1 MAKQTMITIKE
12 HQSSGVVASTTAA
25 AAVVVATAPLK
36 RSPYLSSLAEH
47 HDERS
52 HTTRTADTNNAV
64 EASDTANGEGEHNV
78 NRLKRNTHKI
88 RRTDCNQGRGS
99 VDFFELRRPSPA
111 TTGTSVSSSTTAAM
125 TTSSSSSEALRAAT
139 VSPSSVSNI
148 DACSKHSTM
157 NKASSSNVHFA
168 SCVAFSNEQT
178 TSAESSSSSA
188 IGTSSGGC
196 HDNTRTVVL
205 RSLTG
210 SFSKSQQ
217 HRRASTSSLQY
228 YYPNPY
234 NSQANLLNML
244 QVPSGGDENG
254 SNSIT
259 SSDNSL
265 CQSAISQGNGG
276 SARKRKSQENIKTS
290 AVAAAAAHSTS
301 MPVLSSSHYTTFGSL
316 VAHSNYRTRFF
327 QETLDPID
335 GPEGDLNYGRRN
347 DVWKEITLPSEEEY
361 DNDATQEREDDKAVL
376 EMSKR
381 ARSLYC
387 NNRSRLRAQ
396 APSSLRHGTHND
408 HPARPRRVATI
419 GAGLAYGSPILTGSY
434 SSLRTAGRVKY

>member
-1 MAKQTMITIKE
+1 
-12 HQSSGVVASTTAA
+12 
-25 AAVVVATAPLK
+25 
-36 RSPYLSSLAEH
+36 
-47 HDERS
+47 
-52 HTTRTADTNNAV
+52 
-64 EASDTANGEGEHNV
+64 
-78 NRLKRNTHKI
+78 
-88 RRTDCNQGRGS
+88 
-99 VDFFELRRPSPA
+99 
-111 TTGTSVSSSTTAAM
+111 
-125 TTSSSSSEALRAAT
+125 
-139 VSPSSVSNI
+139 
-148 DACSKHSTM
+148 
-157 NKASSSNVHFA
+157 
-168 SCVAFSNEQT
+168 
-178 TSAESSSSSA
+178 
-188 IGTSSGGC
+188 
-196 HDNTRTVVL
+196 
-205 RSLTG
+205 
-210 SFSKSQQ
+210 
-217 HRRASTSSLQY
+217 
-228 YYPNPY
+228 
-234 NSQANLLNML
+234 ML

-290 AVAAAAAHSTS
+290 AVAAAAHSTS

-387 NNRSRLRAQ
+387 NNRSRLRTQ